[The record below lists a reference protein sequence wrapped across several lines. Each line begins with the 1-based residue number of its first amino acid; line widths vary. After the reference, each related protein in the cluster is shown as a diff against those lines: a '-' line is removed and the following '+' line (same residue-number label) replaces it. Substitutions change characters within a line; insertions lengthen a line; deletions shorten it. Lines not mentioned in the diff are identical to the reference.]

1 MSVDANWAAPNLLP
15 GAAENRVSFKTWG
28 CYKAHK
34 GGEEALLQQRGPA
47 ESPIDHQRYSIVHT
61 VCLGVG
67 VAGERREAQTQ
78 EKLFIFDFPQSIIGV
93 LV

>member
-1 MSVDANWAAPNLLP
+1 MYLLKHGDAT
-15 GAAENRVSFKTWG
+15 KHT
-28 CYKAHK
+28 
-34 GGEEALLQQRGPA
+34 EEQGRRCGSKRGPA

-78 EKLFIFDFPQSIIGV
+78 EKLFIFDFPQSIIGA